1 MRTSLTPSYQPA
13 VQNTA
18 RRTWMSKIFS
28 FLIMFFATARDAAD
42 TSWQETEYYF
52 LNTITSSEATEVT
65 MPIKEN
71 QMVVELPIPELLAF
85 TLFGST

>member
-1 MRTSLTPSYQPA
+1 MD
-13 VQNTA
+13 V
-18 RRTWMSKIFS
+18 KDI
-28 FLIMFFATARDAAD
+28 LISNYVFATARDAAD

-52 LNTITSSEATEVT
+52 LNTFTSSEATEVT